1 MKKLLQR
8 SIGLLTT
15 LCLTIT
21 ATAQIDFPPYQKD
34 QSIPRYPV
42 AYTVPASKEV
52 KAVVDRIQ
60 NRFVKNAA
68 FQLFDAGTGKPLT
81 SLSKPNKNAVIPDS
95 IESFVGWSYPN
106 GVSLSACQLLTQV
119 TGDTSYANFAYRYF
133 DFTFKAMPFFR
144 QMQDKGLIKSHP
156 YDKMINMKALDHCGS
171 ISAALIKTEKYRHD
185 TRFRNWIDTVANYIS
200 NKQFRLKDGTIARE
214 RPQPESLWG
223 DDMYMC
229 IPFLAQ
235 MGSLTGE
242 TKYFDDAVKQVIQ
255 LSARLFNPAVGL
267 YDHGWNENSSDYDP
281 EFHWARA
288 NAWCT
293 VAMAELLAVL
303 PANHPGRDQV
313 LHLYRSHIKRL
324 AELQDGTGLWHN
336 LLDRPETFL
345 ETSASAL
352 FVYSIAKGIN
362 EGWISH
368 VYGPVAVTGWNAVAT
383 QVLPNGEV
391 SGIVEGTTFAND
403 NTYYYYRGTSSKT
416 NFYGTVMAAGAEVI
430 RLLDNPKFEIVAPK
444 PNAVNSAMHFRLK
457 GDKPM
462 R

>member
-1 MKKLLQR
+1 ML
-8 SIGLLTT
+8 
-15 LCLTIT
+15 
-21 ATAQIDFPPYQKD
+21 ATQVIDGFAQIDFPPYQKD
-34 QSIPRYPV
+34 QSLPRYPI
-42 AYTVPASKEV
+42 AYQVPTASDV
-52 KAVVDRIQ
+52 KTVVDRIQ
-60 NRFVKNAA
+60 KRFVTNAV
-68 FQLFDAGTGKPLT
+68 FQVFDSSTGKPLAN
-81 SLSKPNKNAVIPDS
+81 LSKPNKNAVIPDS

-106 GVSLSACQLLTQV
+106 GVSLSACQLLSQV
-119 TGDTSYANFAYRYF
+119 TGDTSYANFAFRYF
-133 DFTFKAMPFFR
+133 DFTFKAMPYFR
-144 QMQDKGLIKSHP
+144 QLKQKGLVKNHP
-156 YDKMINMKALDHCGS
+156 YEKMIDMKALDHCGS
-171 ISAALIKTEKYRHD
+171 ISAALIKTEKFRHD
-185 TRFRNWIDTVANYIS
+185 PRFRSWIDTVANYIS
-200 NKQFRLKDGTIARE
+200 NKQFRFQDGTIARE

-235 MGSLTGE
+235 MGSLTGDGM
-242 TKYFDDAVKQVIQ
+242 YYDDAVKQVIQ
-255 LSARLFNPAVGL
+255 LSARLFNSSAGL
-267 YDHGWNENSSDYDP
+267 YDHGWNENSSEYDP

-293 VAMAELLAVL
+293 VAIAELLSVL
-303 PANHPGRDQV
+303 PENHPGRNQV

-368 VYGPVAVTGWNAVAT
+368 VYGPVALTGWNAVAAN
-383 QVLPNGEV
+383 VLPNGEV
-391 SGIVEGTTFAND
+391 SGIVEGTTFAHD
-403 NTYYYYRGTSSKT
+403 NTYYFYRGTSSKT

-430 RLLDNPKFEIVAPK
+430 RLLNNPKLEIIAPK

>member
-1 MKKLLQR
+1 MTSFPCLL
-8 SIGLLTT
+8 GLALALSTT
-15 LCLTIT
+15 CVS
-21 ATAQIDFPPYQKD
+21 AQIDFPQASKNASLPN
-34 QSIPRYPV
+34 YPV
-42 AYTVPASKEV
+42 AYTVPSVSDV
-52 KAVVDRIQ
+52 KAVVDRVQ
-60 NRFVKNAA
+60 GRFVRNAV
-68 FQLFDAGTGKPLT
+68 FHVFDASTGKPLAN
-81 SLSKPNKNAVIPDS
+81 LSKPNKNAVLPDS
-95 IESFVGWSYPN
+95 LEGFVGWSYPN

-119 TGDTSYANFAYRYF
+119 TGDTSYANFAYRFF
-133 DFTFKAMPFFR
+133 DFTFQAMPYFR
-144 QMQDKGLIKSHP
+144 LLQQKGLVKTQP

-185 TRFRNWIDTVANYIS
+185 PRFRSWIDTVANYIS
-200 NKQFRLKDGTIARE
+200 NKQFRLQDGTIARE

-242 TKYFDDAVKQVIQ
+242 TKYYDDAVKQVVQ
-255 LSARLFNPAVGL
+255 LSARLFDAQAGL
-267 YDHGWNENSSDYDP
+267 YDHGWNQNSSEYDP
-281 EFHWARA
+281 AFHWARA

-293 VAMAELLAVL
+293 VAMAELLSVL
-303 PANHPGRDQV
+303 HTDHPGRAQV

-391 SGIVEGTTFAND
+391 SGIVEGTTLAHD
-403 NTYYYYRGTSSKT
+403 NTYYFYRGTSSKT
-416 NFYGTVMAAGAEVI
+416 NFFGTVTAAGAEMI
-430 RLLDNPKFEIVAPK
+430 RLLNNPKLEIIAPK
-444 PNAVNSAMHFRLK
+444 PNSVNSAMHFRLR
-457 GDKPM
+457 GDKPQ